1 MNKETRAY
9 KIVITIMALLLI
21 VAGIMIYKNYNE
33 NTVRDEQ
40 ITQSIIKNKHDEN
53 EDVQLIISEAD
64 KLVKQDNIEK
74 AINIIEDGIE
84 KHPNNNILQD
94 KLMDY
99 QYLYK
104 TKVKDKAL
112 NDADALV
119 QNQGD
124 YLGAIHLLEKI
135 KTSIGEDFEDV
146 NDRFSEYKDYYISEL
161 SERINEEINNENFD
175 DAEKLVKEAMKELPD
190 EQLLKDKLN
199 EVENLRPQYLLDIIE
214 PYEKPYYYKKF
225 GFETF
230 KMAGSEYKHG
240 YTCMGYGDQ
249 DKGNLTYFNIQ
260 GKNYKEISFTAGFV
274 DGTANADDIVVT
286 FRTIVDGNVV
296 DAFDVRMGDLPV
308 RRTIELPENASQLIL
323 SVDSHKMVAMYD
335 SVYGLANLTVK

>member
-1 MNKETRAY
+1 MNKETRVY
-9 KIVITIMALLLI
+9 KIVIIILALI
-21 VAGIMIYKNYNE
+21 IIGGGIMIYKISNANE
-33 NTVRDEQ
+33 EQ
-40 ITQSIIKNKHDEN
+40 ITQTIIKNEHDEN
-53 EDVQLIISEAD
+53 EEIQFIISEAD
-64 KLVKQDNIEK
+64 KSAQQDKYEK
-74 AINIIEDGIE
+74 AINIIEEGIE

-99 QYLYK
+99 QYLND
-104 TKVKDKAL
+104 TKIKDKAL

-146 NDRFSEYKDYYISEL
+146 NDRFSEYKNYYISEL
-161 SERINEEINNENFD
+161 SEMINEEINNENFD
-175 DAEKLVKEAMKELPD
+175 DAEKLVKEAIKELPD
-190 EQLLKDKLN
+190 EQQLFNEKLN
-199 EVENLRPQYLLDIIE
+199 EIENLRPQYLLDIIE

-225 GFETF
+225 GGETF
-230 KMAGSEYKHG
+230 KMAGTEYKQG
-240 YTCMGYGDQ
+240 FTCMGYGDQ

-274 DGTANADDIVVT
+274 DGTANADVVT

-296 DAFDVRMGDLPV
+296 DAFDVHMGDLPV
-308 RRTIELPENASQLIL
+308 RRTIELPENASQLVL
-323 SVDSHKMVAMYD
+323 SVDSHRMVAMYD
-335 SVYGLANLTVK
+335 SVYGLANLTVQ